1 MYFMLR
7 VPVLHSFNS
16 SYFFASFSYSLS
28 KCSSNM
34 LRASNA
40 ISIDLIKRYYDF
52 IKFELQFLIE
62 EVDGE
67 EKKTKIF
74 YLPQHF

>member
-1 MYFMLR
+1 
-7 VPVLHSFNS
+7 
-16 SYFFASFSYSLS
+16 
-28 KCSSNM
+28 M